1 MPITRPPR
9 VARLLAIPAALGA
22 AAGLLMLPGAVKL
35 PQYRRTEVGEIA
47 TLDDAVAACQ
57 RTGLRGWELVTYAQ
71 RLVCRKFAYYSTR
84 NLWDTPARAF
94 AYGMGYCTQYNLALK
109 QILDRLGVEAEAVFS
124 LRVQVVDDPSWT
136 MGHTWLRVKVEGETR
151 DVCAGH
157 AGNTPGHVHFTPVA
171 PVLRGND
178 AIFLLTHL
186 GLIPFCGVIEWKG
199 VITGRGE
206 PGWTFQAR
214 SQAPTDLRGLQRP
227 SRTEPT
233 HAAARWASVLS
244 PG

>member
-1 MPITRPPR
+1 MSITQP
-9 VARLLAIPAALGA
+9 ARAASVLAIPVVLGV
-22 AAGLLMLPGAVKL
+22 AAGLLMLPGALKL
-35 PQYRRTEVGEIA
+35 REYRRTEMDGIV
-47 TLDDAVAACQ
+47 TVDDAMAACQ

-71 RLVCRKFAYYSTR
+71 RLVCRKFATYSTR

-109 QILDRLGVEAEAVFS
+109 QILDRQGIEAEAVFS

-136 MGHTWLRVKVEGETR
+136 MGHTWLQVKVEGETR

-157 AGNTPGHVHFTPVA
+157 AGNTPGRVHFTPMA
-171 PVLRGND
+171 PVLRGNK
-178 AIFLLTHL
+178 AILFLTHL
-186 GLIPFCGVIEWKG
+186 GMIPFCGAVEWDG

-214 SQAPTDLRGLQRP
+214 
-227 SRTEPT
+227 
-233 HAAARWASVLS
+233 
-244 PG
+244 PGPLL